1 MIEDPLVRDE
11 VSSID
16 RPELASSMLAL
27 LSTLRDS
34 AGPNPPRRNML
45 VNRSESSFRSLF
57 ALLVTCLSD
66 NALEAVLVPL
76 DGLALV
82 DLVGGTDS
90 GLATP
95 ALGDALTGAG
105 HADVEVH
112 TVDTAPC

>member
-57 ALLVTCLSD
+57 ALLMTRLSD

-76 DGLALV
+76 DGLLLV
-82 DLVGGTDS
+82 DLVRGTD
-90 GLATP
+90 LALAAP

-112 TVDTAPC
+112 AVDTGPC